1 MNHCLDHLNRRQF
14 VAMAAALGVP
24 ASQAVAPWPN
34 KPIRIVVPFTT
45 GGSLDILIRAIGQ
58 QLSKSLKQPVII
70 ENKSGAGGVIGTNEV
85 AKAAPDGYTL
95 VTGTIGTHVVN
106 PLVVKSLPYDAVKD
120 FTPIS
125 LIQFVP
131 MVLAVNPGLGVNT
144 FQEFIALAKAKEES
158 ISLASP
164 SNAHL
169 LAIVRLAQ
177 LSGVKFRIVPYRGP
191 AQSIPDAVGGHIS
204 GVLDTGMAVLPQV
217 KSGGLKM
224 LAIASKRRLPMFD
237 GVPTIM
243 ESGLPG
249 YEASGVNSL
258 YAPAGVPTPIVDV
271 LSKEIRR
278 IVSTP
283 EIANLIINN
292 AGIVA
297 NSTPEELAKW
307 QANEVEIW
315 RSTIAKNNLKFE

>member
-1 MNHCLDHLNRRQF
+1 MKPYLDHLNRRQF
-14 VAMAAALGVP
+14 VAAAAAIGAP
-24 ASQAVAPWPN
+24 AICAASPWPS

-58 QLSKSLKQPVII
+58 QLSKSLKQPVIV

-106 PLVVKSLPYDAVKD
+106 PLVLKSLPYDAVKD

-131 MVLAVNPGLGVNT
+131 LVLAVNPSLGVNN
-144 FQEFIALAKAKEES
+144 FQEFIALAKAKDES

-164 SNAHL
+164 SNAHFL
-169 LAIVRLAQ
+169 GIVRLAQ
-177 LSGVKFRIVPYRGP
+177 MAGVKFRIVPYRGP

-224 LAIASKRRLPMFD
+224 LAIGSRRRLPMFNE
-237 GVPTIM
+237 VPTIM

-249 YEASGVNSL
+249 YEIAGVNTL
-258 YAPAGVPTPIVDV
+258 YAPAGLPAPIVDT
-271 LSKEIRR
+271 LSKELRR

-297 NSTPEELAKW
+297 NSSPEELAKW
-307 QANEVEIW
+307 QANETEVW
-315 RSTIAKNNLKFE
+315 RSTIVKNNLKFE